1 MKRKLTPEEIH
12 QWQSLI
18 KDVKPLPKINKRP
31 EDQPLSKGRLTPRS
45 LSRRVPEGP
54 IPLQAPQPFER
65 RKLRHIK
72 IEARLDMHGMTL
84 EEGYGALERFLIHSQ
99 DKGLKTVLVITGK
112 GALSAENTLRR
123 NLPRW
128 LEETSLRHLISSFHH
143 PAKPQDGGHGAYYVG
158 IRKLKQ

>member
-1 MKRKLTPEEIH
+1 MKQKLTPEEM
-12 QWQSLI
+12 QLWQNLI
-18 KDVKPLPKINKRP
+18 KDVKPLPKVSKKP
-31 EDQPLSKGRLTPRS
+31 EEQSLPKTPLSQKPMP
-45 LSRRVPEGP
+45 RRVPEGP
-54 IPLQAPQPFER
+54 IPLQAPQSFER

-84 EEGYGALERFLIHSQ
+84 EEGYGALERFLIQSQ
-99 DKGLKTVLVITGK
+99 DKGLKTVLIITGK

-128 LEETSLRHLISSFHH
+128 LEETPLRHLISSFHH

-158 IRKLKQ
+158 IRKLS